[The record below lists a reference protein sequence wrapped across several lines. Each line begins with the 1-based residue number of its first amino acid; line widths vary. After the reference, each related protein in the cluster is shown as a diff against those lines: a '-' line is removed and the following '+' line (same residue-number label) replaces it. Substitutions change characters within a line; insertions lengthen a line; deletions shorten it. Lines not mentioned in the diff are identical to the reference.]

1 MERLHQF
8 EAARMRNEELKEK
21 SERILELEL
30 QVSSMKA
37 QEEYSKNL
45 IAIRNK
51 EMELK
56 IQRLTLENEQLKA
69 MLRRQAGPV
78 EPLVANDLR
87 SFSGMSNSSKH
98 LEADNVVVKR
108 LNLNKEEFQNK
119 LIESGDVL
127 A

>member
-8 EAARMRNEELKEK
+8 EAARMRNQELKEK

-56 IQRLTLENEQLKA
+56 IQHLTL
-69 MLRRQAGPV
+69 LRYMPKKLSYGCS
-78 EPLVANDLR
+78 ELR
-87 SFSGMSNSSKH
+87 S
-98 LEADNVVVKR
+98 
-108 LNLNKEEFQNK
+108 
-119 LIESGDVL
+119 
-127 A
+127 

>member
-8 EAARMRNEELKEK
+8 EAARMHNQELKEK

-30 QVSSMKA
+30 QVSSMRA

-69 MLRRQAGPV
+69 MLRRQA
-78 EPLVANDLR
+78 
-87 SFSGMSNSSKH
+87 SH
-98 LEADNVVVKR
+98 
-108 LNLNKEEFQNK
+108 
-119 LIESGDVL
+119 
-127 A
+127 